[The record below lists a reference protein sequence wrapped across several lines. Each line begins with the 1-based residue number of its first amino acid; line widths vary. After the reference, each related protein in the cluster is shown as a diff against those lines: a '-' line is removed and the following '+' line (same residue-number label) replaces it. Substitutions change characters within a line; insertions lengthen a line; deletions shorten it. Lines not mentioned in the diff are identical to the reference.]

1 VWARTYP
8 LLPPIPIVVLRGG
21 MERTTTAH
29 AMACEGSGVRGFGG
43 SRVRFPGLTPKGS
56 SALGVRVASK
66 HSPPSIMSAQRLAVP
81 D

>member
-1 VWARTYP
+1 MRARD
-8 LLPPIPIVVLRGG
+8 
-21 MERTTTAH
+21 
-29 AMACEGSGVRGFGG
+29 GVRGFEGSRVRRFGG
-43 SRVRFPGLTPKGS
+43 SRVRIPGLTPKGS